1 MFKKVYLKI
10 PLTEPF
16 EKSLWIFE
24 TCVLVNNNFY
34 GKLIALLESPITV
47 SENFKYFYSWF

>member
-47 SENFKYFYSWF
+47 SEKFKYFYSWF